1 MQDILDNIKEKLLV
15 NSGDHIDDL
24 NIIIPM
30 IEKSGEAYGT
40 DAYIEVA
47 TRAVLKTLARYFKR
61 RGHDQTLNFTAS
73 MFFHMISDLIDLDNG
88 ELVALSD
95 YMNEEQRMVILKE
108 VAFFVETQRILAGLP
123 SDQIHCELVT
133 FID

>member
-1 MQDILDNIKEKLLV
+1 MHDILDNIKEKLLV

-47 TRAVLKTLARYFKR
+47 TRAVLKTLGRYFKR
-61 RGHDQTLNFTAS
+61 QGHDKTLNFTAS
-73 MFFHMISDLIDLDNG
+73 MFFHMISDLIALDDG

-95 YMNEEQRMVILKE
+95 YMNEDQRMVILKE
-108 VAFFVETQRILAGLP
+108 VAFYVETQRILAGLP
-123 SDQIHCELVT
+123 ADQIHCELVS
-133 FID
+133 FLD